1 MGAFPFDTSGYHL
14 HSSTFN
20 PMYCGHPIIQ
30 FAPYKTLEVMKQ
42 YGFKTFDKWWDESY
56 DDEKDDWKRL
66 QMIMDLVL
74 KLSDYDEKDLLH
86 MYGDMKETL
95 QHNINVIENYDIKTN
110 LYDRIF

>member
-1 MGAFPFDTSGYHL
+1 MLY
-14 HSSTFN
+14 
-20 PMYCGHPIIQ
+20 Q
-30 FAPYKTLEVMKQ
+30 Q
-42 YGFKTFDKWWDESY
+42 
-56 DDEKDDWKRL
+56 RL